1 MTFRLYSGIFVLCAV
16 FFVGPAGAAIYKY
29 VDARG
34 VCHYTNAPGDKRYKL
49 ADLNS
54 SPRASAKRGTVRLS
68 TSGKSRRTLHLM
80 TRRSASMAPYDFDHH
95 IRRAARAHRVDPL
108 LIRAIIKTESNF
120 NPLAVSS
127 QGAQGLMQLMPG
139 TARDLHVKDPFDA
152 GQNIFG
158 GTRYIRQLLNSY
170 HGNVRLSLAAY
181 NAGPGRVKQSVP
193 RIPETVAYVSKVMR
207 LYRQYRRGAGAAGTR
222 SNAGRLVT
230 VN

>member
-1 MTFRLYSGIFVLCAV
+1 MKFRLYLGMFALCALV
-16 FFVGPAGAAIYKY
+16 FAGPAKAAIYKY
-29 VDARG
+29 VDSRG
-34 VCHYTNAPGDKRYKL
+34 VCHYTNVPGDKRYKL
-49 ADLNS
+49 ANLNS
-54 SPRASAKRGTVRLS
+54 SPRPSARLGSVRLS
-68 TSGKSRRTLHLM
+68 STSQARTLHLM
-80 TRRSASMAPYDFDHH
+80 TRRSASTAPYDFDHH

-108 LIRAIIKTESNF
+108 LIKAIIKTESNF
-120 NPLAVSS
+120 DPLAVSS

-139 TARDLHVKDPFDA
+139 TARDLHVTDPFDA

-170 HGNVRLSLAAY
+170 NGNLRLSLAAY

-207 LYRQYRRGAGAAGTR
+207 LYKKYRRGAGSAGTR
-222 SNAGRLVT
+222 SNAGHLVT